1 MVCGY
6 LFLVCT
12 DLNGLGGA
20 LTYGGRLF
28 HLKQRCKTILI
39 IINEDYVVV
48 GVATKRTHREFPYLS
63 EGSPKKPWR
72 I

>member
-12 DLNGLGGA
+12 DLNGLSGA
-20 LTYGGRLF
+20 LTYGVRLF

-39 IINEDYVVV
+39 IINEDCVVV
-48 GVATKRTHREFPYLS
+48 GVAAKEHTES
-63 EGSPKKPWR
+63 SP